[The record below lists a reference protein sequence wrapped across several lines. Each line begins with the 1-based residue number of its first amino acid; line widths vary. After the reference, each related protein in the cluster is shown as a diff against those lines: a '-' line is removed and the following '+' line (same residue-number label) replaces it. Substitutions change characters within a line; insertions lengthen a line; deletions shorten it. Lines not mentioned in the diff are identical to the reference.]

1 MADPSINDVCDA
13 LALAITTG
21 TGLRALGYIDEQV
34 NPPMVMVYTM
44 PFDPRLTT
52 GGSPE
57 RSVQMGARVFVRAIN
72 ARSAQ
77 ADLRGY
83 MEQSGSGSIRA
94 AIEDDTNWS
103 VTVDYAEVTQI
114 GQPFEYETANE
125 MYWAVDFSVDVVW

>member
-57 RSVQMGARVFVRAIN
+57 RSVRRSHGGVHILGAPAGNV
-72 ARSAQ
+72 
-77 ADLRGY
+77 
-83 MEQSGSGSIRA
+83 
-94 AIEDDTNWS
+94 
-103 VTVDYAEVTQI
+103 
-114 GQPFEYETANE
+114 
-125 MYWAVDFSVDVVW
+125 